1 MLLKCICLVLI
12 ATVGF
17 GQDLGIVSLST
28 QNTESDSAIVF
39 RQNSQSASQ
48 SSPANSGP
56 AKKTVKGKSHRKLW
70 ITLAVALAGAAVTS
84 VAVLNKTRG

>member
-1 MLLKCICLVLI
+1 MLLKCICLLLI

-39 RQNSQSASQ
+39 RQNSQSALQ
-48 SSPANSGP
+48 SSPPNSGP

-70 ITLAVALAGAAVTS
+70 ITLAVAMAGAAVTS
-84 VAVLNKTRG
+84 VVVLNKTRG